1 MYTICPECSTVFV
14 LEAGHLRKAAG
25 LVRCGE
31 CQAVFSAVDSLYQDI
46 GEAREA
52 LHARQ
57 RDDLPAGEGGTPY
70 ASESSVEFRDETA
83 AIEAE
88 AASARDAEE
97 GSPLFEVLDEP
108 GFADSLKSSLAPGH
122 WSESAV
128 SWKDV
133 ASGAGIG
140 LLVLLLGFQW
150 LFFNRAALA
159 ADSGWRPSLERFC
172 SVLRCDL
179 PLKTDVSR
187 IELLNR
193 DVRKH
198 PLVEN
203 ALLVNATLINHA
215 GFTQTYPV
223 FSIGFS
229 DLSGR
234 LVAAR
239 RFAPGEYLDEG
250 ADIGAGMA
258 ADTPVHVVLEIQ
270 DPGKDAVSFQ
280 FEFL

>member
-1 MYTICPECSTVFV
+1 MYTICPECSTVFAI
-14 LEAGHLRKAAG
+14 EAGHLRKAGG

-31 CQAVFSAVDSLYQDI
+31 CQAVFSAVDSLYQDLSD
-46 GEAREA
+46 AREA
-52 LHARQ
+52 LQ
-57 RDDLPAGEGGTPY
+57 EKQPGEQQAEMDSELY
-70 ASESSVEFRDETA
+70 APESMVEFRDDA
-83 AIEAE
+83 AGVDIEAE
-88 AASARDAEE
+88 SE
-97 GSPLFEVLDEP
+97 LDVEDLP
-108 GFADSLKSSLAPGH
+108 PVAFGH
-122 WSESAV
+122 WSETAV

-140 LLVLLLGFQW
+140 LLVVLFGLQW
-150 LFFNRAALA
+150 LFFNRAELA
-159 ADSGWRPSLERFC
+159 ADSGWRPALERFC
-172 SVLRCDL
+172 SILQCDL
-179 PLKTDVSR
+179 PLQTDLSR

-198 PLVEN
+198 PLVES

-215 GFTQTYPV
+215 GFTQPYPV

-229 DLSGR
+229 SLSGN

-239 RFAPGEYLDEG
+239 RFSPVEYLGEG
-250 ADIGAGMA
+250 VNIAAGMPA
-258 ADTPVHVVLEIQ
+258 NAPVHVVLEIQ

>member
-1 MYTICPECSTVFV
+1 MYTICPECSTVFAI
-14 LEAGHLRKAAG
+14 EAGHLRKAGG

-31 CQAVFSAVDSLYQDI
+31 CQAVFSAVDSLYQDF
-46 GEAREA
+46 AD
-52 LHARQ
+52 ARQ
-57 RDDLPAGEGGTPY
+57 ALLVEEPEEPQAEAGSKPFETESNVEDDDEAVAVDAGAEPAPEVDETPPVFEVPD
-70 ASESSVEFRDETA
+70 ESSTSQSLRP
-83 AIEAE
+83 
-88 AASARDAEE
+88 S
-97 GSPLFEVLDEP
+97 
-108 GFADSLKSSLAPGH
+108 FATNY
-122 WSESAV
+122 WSEGRV

-140 LLVLLLGFQW
+140 LLILMFGLQW
-150 LFFNRAALA
+150 LIFNRTDLA
-159 ADSGWRPSLERFC
+159 ADSGWRPTLERFC
-172 SVLRCDL
+172 SILQCDL
-179 PLKTDVSR
+179 PLQTDLSR

-203 ALLVNATLINHA
+203 ALLVNASLINHA
-215 GFTQTYPV
+215 GFPQPYPV

-229 DLSGR
+229 DTSGK

-239 RFAPGEYLDEG
+239 RFRPVDYLGEGVPIES
-250 ADIGAGMA
+250 GMA
-258 ADTPVHVVLEIQ
+258 PDIPVHVVLEIQ

>member
-1 MYTICPECSTVFV
+1 MPPV
-14 LEAGHLRKAAG
+14 
-25 LVRCGE
+25 
-31 CQAVFSAVDSLYQDI
+31 
-46 GEAREA
+46 
-52 LHARQ
+52 
-57 RDDLPAGEGGTPY
+57 
-70 ASESSVEFRDETA
+70 
-83 AIEAE
+83 
-88 AASARDAEE
+88 
-97 GSPLFEVLDEP
+97 FEVLDEINP
-108 GFADSLKSSLAPGH
+108 GQSLTSALAPGH

-140 LLVLLLGFQW
+140 LLVLLFAFQW
-150 LFFNRAALA
+150 VFFNRAGLA
-159 ADSGWRPSLERFC
+159 ADSGWRPTLERFC
-172 SVLRCDL
+172 SVLRCEL
-179 PLKTDVSR
+179 PLPSDVSR

-215 GFTQTYPV
+215 GFTQIYPV

-239 RFAPGEYLDEG
+239 RFGPGEYLGEG
-250 ADIGAGMA
+250 ADIAAGMA